1 MHSEAFSY
9 LLSMHEMPVK
19 KKIRL
24 MIFIRYYSSLLVVDG
39 RAGRAKS
46 DDFIMVISAFF

>member
-1 MHSEAFSY
+1 
-9 LLSMHEMPVK
+9 MHEVPVK

-24 MIFIRYYSSLLVVDG
+24 MIFIRNYSSLLVVD
-39 RAGRAKS
+39 GRAKS